1 MPNSQCYTGILV
13 NILGGIKYDGNHVA
27 KEITILPTYN
37 LFISRHLNLP
47 SLKQL
52 SCIYHTQLYLPFT
65 PAIFSLLSFVNQ
77 IKTCGKITNSKKKIN
92 ICDPRMFLSYEA
104 SIFRRH
110 VCHVLLRFVGC
121 EGLSNSVLSKQIVLL
136 LVFIRG
142 SYIQCLGSVGRVE
155 ITTTRLLQCFDWSI
169 CWCLIN

>member
-52 SCIYHTQLYLPFT
+52 SCIYHNPSYIFIVAFCQSNKDLWKNHKFKKENQYLW
-65 PAIFSLLSFVNQ
+65 SEVVSFLW
-77 IKTCGKITNSKKKIN
+77 SKYFQKA
-92 ICDPRMFLSYEA
+92 CLSY
-104 SIFRRH
+104 SFKICR
-110 VCHVLLRFVGC
+110 VWGFVQ
-121 EGLSNSVLSKQIVLL
+121 LSPVKANCSVVSL
-136 LVFIRG
+136 
-142 SYIQCLGSVGRVE
+142 Y
-155 ITTTRLLQCFDWSI
+155 
-169 CWCLIN
+169 